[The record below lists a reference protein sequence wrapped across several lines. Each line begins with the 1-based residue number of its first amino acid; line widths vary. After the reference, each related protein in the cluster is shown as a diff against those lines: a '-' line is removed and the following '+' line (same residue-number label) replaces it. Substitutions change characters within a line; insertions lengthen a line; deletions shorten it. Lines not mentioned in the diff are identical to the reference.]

1 VPIIAVDQSGAARYI
16 PYKPDAQTGIGWAN
30 RRNPAALRR
39 HAERPVP
46 PGPIGREQAVSARQR
61 LADVEAQIAAAAE
74 EAGRAAADITL
85 IAVSKT
91 HGAAAIE
98 PVLAAGHRHF
108 GENRV
113 QEAQSKWPALK
124 AAWPDATLHLIGGLQ
139 SNKVADAVAL
149 FDIIHT
155 VDRPKL
161 ARRLAAEMQ
170 KQDRHL
176 PCFVQVNTGKEAQ
189 KGGVPPGE
197 ATAFVAACRD
207 EFGLEVAG
215 LMCIPPLEDEPA
227 PHFAFLSKL
236 AAEAGVAGLSMGM
249 SADFGTAI
257 RLGATHVR
265 VGTAIFG
272 PRNT

>member
-1 VPIIAVDQSGAARYI
+1 MSAA
-16 PYKPDAQTGIGWAN
+16 
-30 RRNPAALRR
+30 
-39 HAERPVP
+39 
-46 PGPIGREQAVSARQR
+46 SR
-61 LADVEAQIAAAAE
+61 LADVQAQVAAAAAE
-74 EAGRAAADITL
+74 AARQPTGITL

-91 HGAAAIE
+91 HGAEAIE

-113 QEAQSKWPALK
+113 QEAQGKWPALK
-124 AAWPDATLHLIGGLQ
+124 EAWPGATLHLIGGLQ

-149 FDIIHT
+149 FDVIHT

-161 ARRLAAEMQ
+161 ARRLATEM
-170 KQDRHL
+170 DRRDRRL

-189 KGGVPPGE
+189 KGGAMPEDAVGLV
-197 ATAFVAACRD
+197 TACRE
-207 EFGLEVAG
+207 EFGLDVAG

-227 PHFAFLSKL
+227 PHFAFLAKL

-249 SADFGTAI
+249 SADFETAI

-272 PRNT
+272 ARNS